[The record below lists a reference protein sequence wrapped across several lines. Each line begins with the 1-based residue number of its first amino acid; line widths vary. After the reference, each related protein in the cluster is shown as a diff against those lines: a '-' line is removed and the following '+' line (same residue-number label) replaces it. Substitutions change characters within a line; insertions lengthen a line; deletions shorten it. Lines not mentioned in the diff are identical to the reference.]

1 MIYSK
6 CFFILFTQLKPY
18 IIQLIQSHVN
28 LVSFWWNIFWSWKNK
43 LYKIIFEYKKVVEQF
58 FQSLNDIRNYGDIK
72 EEITFILILQIKI
85 FNKLL
90 FFISRSF
97 NNLENIYNVTGYVE
111 IVYSSLNICFN
122 GTNGAED
129 SWIHIC
135 FYGYFRSWGFRLSEF
150 VYPTEEKR

>member
-28 LVSFWWNIFWSWKNK
+28 LVSFWWNIFWSWKDK

-72 EEITFILILQIKI
+72 EEITFIVILQIKI
-85 FNKLL
+85 FKKLL
-90 FFISRSF
+90 FFIHVHLTIWRTFTMSLVMLKEYIHRLIYVSMALTDLKIVESIYVSRDILG
-97 NNLENIYNVTGYVE
+97 LED
-111 IVYSSLNICFN
+111 L
-122 GTNGAED
+122 D
-129 SWIHIC
+129 
-135 FYGYFRSWGFRLSEF
+135 
-150 VYPTEEKR
+150 